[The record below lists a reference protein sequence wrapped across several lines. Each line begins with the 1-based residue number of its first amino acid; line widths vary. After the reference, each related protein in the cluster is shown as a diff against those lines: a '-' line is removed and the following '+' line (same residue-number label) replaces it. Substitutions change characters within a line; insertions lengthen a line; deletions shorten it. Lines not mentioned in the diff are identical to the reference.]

1 MNFFLGIDAG
11 TSGIKAIVLDE
22 TGTVYGS
29 GYYECDIISPQPG
42 WVEQNAEDWWDACSK
57 AIRKAVTTSGHAK
70 DISAISLSGQMQ
82 GCLPLGADL
91 KPVRNCI
98 IWLDQR
104 ATRQTDAIRALVG
117 DKFSL
122 QTTGNYCLNSFWAPK
137 LLWIRENEPEVF
149 DSIRHVL
156 FAKDYLR
163 LKLTGELATEVS
175 DASCSFLLD
184 INKRAWSGEMIEKLG
199 IPADIVPKRLVES
212 CEIVGQLRGELAQE
226 WGMRSN
232 VAVVA
237 GGGDQPMAGIGLGI
251 VEEGR
256 IGATIGTSGVVFG
269 CADKPFIDKQDRA
282 TLSLV
287 HAVPDKWCY
296 LGLVLSAGA
305 SFKWLRDTVFQDK
318 KLAMAQAGEDV
329 YNYMTGL
336 AAQAPIGSEGLLYL
350 PYLNGEKTP
359 INNPNARGVF
369 FGLSVRHG
377 LNELCRSIMEGI
389 TFSMR
394 DSIELCR
401 EFVPVHEVCANGGG
415 AKSALWRQ
423 MQADIYNANVLTLN
437 ADEGGVAGAAIL
449 AGYGTGYFSSIKE
462 GCDSMLRVTGV
473 TEPVAEHVKRYDE
486 YYREVKQLY
495 ASVKDNF
502 SSLARLVGQ
511 K

>member
-1 MNFFLGIDAG
+1 MNYFLGIDAG

-22 TGTVYGS
+22 KGIIYGS
-29 GYYECDIISPQPG
+29 GYYECDIISPRPG
-42 WVEQNAEDWWDACSK
+42 WVEQNPEDWWDACSK
-57 AIRKAVTTSGHAK
+57 AIQKAVSSSGHAGE
-70 DISAISLSGQMQ
+70 ISAISLSGQMQ
-82 GCLPLGADL
+82 GCLPLDKDL
-91 KPVRNCI
+91 NPVRNCI

-104 ATRQTDAIRALVG
+104 STPQTEAIRSIVG
-117 DKFSL
+117 DEYSL
-122 QTTGNYCLNSFWAPK
+122 RTTGNYCLNSFWAPK
-137 LLWIRENEPEVF
+137 LLWIRENEPAVF
-149 DSIRHVL
+149 DNIRHVV

-184 INKRAWSGEMIEKLG
+184 INKRSWSHDMIDKLG
-199 IPADIVPKRLVES
+199 IPAEIVPTRLVES
-212 CEIVGQLRGELAQE
+212 CTIVGNLRADLAQE
-226 WGMRSN
+226 WGMSRN

-269 CADKPFIDKQDRA
+269 CADKPFIDTQDRA

-305 SFKWLRDTVFQDK
+305 SFKWLRDTVFADK
-318 KLAMAQAGEDV
+318 KLEMAQAGEDV

-336 AAQAPIGSEGLLYL
+336 AAKASIGSEGLIYL

-359 INNPNARGVF
+359 INNPDARGVF

-401 EFVPVHEVCANGGG
+401 EFVPVQEVCANGGG
-415 AKSALWRQ
+415 AKSSLWRQ
-423 MQADIYNANVLTLN
+423 MQADIYNANILSLN
-437 ADEGGVAGAAIL
+437 VEEGGVAGAAIL

-473 TEPVAEHVKRYDE
+473 TEPILENVKRYDE
-486 YYREVKQLY
+486 YYHETKRLY
-495 ASVKDNF
+495 AAVKDNF
-502 SSLARLVGQ
+502 SSLAQLVSQ
-511 K
+511 N

>member
-1 MNFFLGIDAG
+1 MNYFLGIDAG

-22 TGTVYGS
+22 KGSVCGS
-29 GYYECDIISPQPG
+29 GYYECDIISPRPG
-42 WVEQNAEDWWDACSK
+42 WVEQNADDWWAACSK
-57 AIRKAVTTSGHAK
+57 AIQKAVSTSGHGK
-70 DISAISLSGQMQ
+70 DVSAISLSGQMQ

-104 ATRQTDAIRALVG
+104 ATKQTEEIRALVG
-117 DKFSL
+117 DEYSL
-122 QTTGNYCLNSFWAPK
+122 RTTGNYCLNSFWAPK
-137 LLWIRENEPEVF
+137 LLWIRENEPKLF
-149 DSIRHVL
+149 DSIHHVL

-163 LKLTGELATEVS
+163 FMLTGELATEVS

-184 INKRAWSGEMIEKLG
+184 INKRAWSADMIAKLG

-212 CEIVGQLRGELAQE
+212 CEIVGYLKPELAQE

-305 SFKWLRDTVFQDK
+305 SFKWLRDTVFLEK
-318 KLAMAQAGEDV
+318 KLEMAKAGEDV
-329 YNYMTGL
+329 YNYMTSL
-336 AAQAPIGSEGLLYL
+336 AAKAPVGSEGLLYL

-359 INNPNARGVF
+359 INNPDARGVF

-377 LNELCRSIMEGI
+377 LNEICRSIMEGI

-394 DSIELCR
+394 DSIEICR
-401 EFVPVHEVCANGGG
+401 EFSPVQEVCANGGG

-423 MQADIYNANVLTLN
+423 IQADIYNANILSLN
-437 ADEGGVAGAAIL
+437 VDEGGVAGAAIL

-462 GCDSMLRVTGV
+462 GCDSMLRVTSV
-473 TEPVAEHVKRYDE
+473 TEPIAENVKRYDE
-486 YYREVKQLY
+486 YYHQAKALY

-502 SSLARLVGQ
+502 SSLARLVEQ

>member
-1 MNFFLGIDAG
+1 M
-11 TSGIKAIVLDE
+11 
-22 TGTVYGS
+22 
-29 GYYECDIISPQPG
+29 
-42 WVEQNAEDWWDACSK
+42 
-57 AIRKAVTTSGHAK
+57 
-70 DISAISLSGQMQ
+70 
-82 GCLPLGADL
+82 
-91 KPVRNCI
+91 
-98 IWLDQR
+98 
-104 ATRQTDAIRALVG
+104 
-117 DKFSL
+117 
-122 QTTGNYCLNSFWAPK
+122 
-137 LLWIRENEPEVF
+137 
-149 DSIRHVL
+149 
-156 FAKDYLR
+156 
-163 LKLTGELATEVS
+163 
-175 DASCSFLLD
+175 
-184 INKRAWSGEMIEKLG
+184 
-199 IPADIVPKRLVES
+199 
-212 CEIVGQLRGELAQE
+212 
-226 WGMRSN
+226 
-232 VAVVA
+232 
-237 GGGDQPMAGIGLGI
+237 
-251 VEEGR
+251 
-256 IGATIGTSGVVFG
+256 
-269 CADKPFIDKQDRA
+269 
-282 TLSLV
+282 
-287 HAVPDKWCY
+287 PDKWCY

-359 INNPNARGVF
+359 INNPDARGVF

-437 ADEGGVAGAAIL
+437 VDEGGVAGAAIL

-495 ASVKDNF
+495 TSVKDNF